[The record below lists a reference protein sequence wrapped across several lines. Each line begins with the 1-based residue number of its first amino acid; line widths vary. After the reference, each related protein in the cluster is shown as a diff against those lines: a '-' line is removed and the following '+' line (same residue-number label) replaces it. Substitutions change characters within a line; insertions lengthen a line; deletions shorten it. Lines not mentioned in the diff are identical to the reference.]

1 VGIYKLQSIW
11 QETMADPQLK
21 ALAVKINDLIQ
32 LCDQLDRENRML
44 KSEAVDWM
52 DEREQLVEKTEVA
65 RSKVESMI
73 VRLKTLEQDS

>member
-1 VGIYKLQSIW
+1 
-11 QETMADPQLK
+11 MADPQLK